1 MSHLQ
6 SDAADDQETADL
18 VVFCLILAYIFRP
31 IRTCRSLFIRQE
43 SFAFGA
49 YFKYDDEKKKNGY
62 SEGAI
67 IRMNSKTTHCK
78 IVDCTIRD
86 GGLVNNWDF
95 SVEFV
100 QHLYNTLNEA
110 GVDYM
115 EIGYKNSPK
124 LLKGAESAGPWRF
137 LDDDFLR
144 TVIPQKLNTK
154 LSALVDIGRVDE
166 NDILPRDQSMIDL
179 IRVACYIQD
188 VEKALELV
196 QVFHDRGYETTI
208 NIMALSNVMDNQLL
222 EAFKLINDSVVDVVY
237 IVDSYG
243 SLDPND
249 FIYLVDKFKTHLPNK
264 RLGVHTHN
272 NMQLAFANTLIAA
285 ENGVELLDAS
295 VYGMGRAAG
304 NCCTELLA
312 AHLKSTKYN
321 VRPVLDMIEK
331 YMIPLREKEEWGYI
345 IPYMITGMLDEHPRS
360 AMALRNSADKD
371 KAVDFYDKLTTP
383 EMLHST

>member
-1 MSHLQ
+1 
-6 SDAADDQETADL
+6 
-18 VVFCLILAYIFRP
+18 
-31 IRTCRSLFIRQE
+31 
-43 SFAFGA
+43 
-49 YFKYDDEKKKNGY
+49 
-62 SEGAI
+62 
-67 IRMNSKTTHCK
+67 MNSKTSHCK

-124 LLKGAESAGPWRF
+124 LLKGADSAGPWRF
-137 LDDDFLR
+137 LDDNFLKK
-144 TVIPQKLNTK
+144 VIPNKGNTK

-166 NDILPRDQSMIDL
+166 NDILPRSESLLDL

-188 VEKALELV
+188 VDKALQLV
-196 QVFHDRGYETTI
+196 QLFHERGYETTL
-208 NIMALSNVMDNQLL
+208 NIMALSNVMENQLID
-222 EAFKLINDSVVDVVY
+222 AFELIKESVVDVVY

-243 SLDPND
+243 SLKPND
-249 FIYLVDKFKTHLPNK
+249 YSYLIEKFQHHLPNK
-264 RLGVHTHN
+264 RLGIHTHN
-272 NMQLAFANTLIAA
+272 NMQLAFANTLLAA
-285 ENGVELLDAS
+285 EKGVELLDAS

-304 NCCTELLA
+304 NCNTELLVA
-312 AHLKSTKYN
+312 NLQNAKYN

-360 AMALRNSADKD
+360 AMALRDSEDKD
-371 KAVDFYDKLTTP
+371 KCVDFYDRLTTP
-383 EMLHST
+383 EVAHSK

>member
-1 MSHLQ
+1 MKINQ
-6 SDAADDQETADL
+6 S
-18 VVFCLILAYIFRP
+18 
-31 IRTCRSLFIRQE
+31 
-43 SFAFGA
+43 
-49 YFKYDDEKKKNGY
+49 
-62 SEGAI
+62 
-67 IRMNSKTTHCK
+67 K

-100 QHLYNTLNEA
+100 QKLYAGLNEA

-124 LLKGAESAGPWRF
+124 LLKGADEAGPWRF
-137 LDDDFLR
+137 LNDDFLKK
-144 TVIPQKLNTK
+144 VIPQKGNTK

-166 NDILPRDQSMIDL
+166 NDILPRSESLLDL
-179 IRVACYIQD
+179 IRVACYIKD
-188 VEKALELV
+188 VDKALQLV

-208 NIMALSNVMDNQLL
+208 NIMALSNVMENELL
-222 EAFKLINDSVVDVVY
+222 EAFEMIKESVVDVVY

-243 SLDPND
+243 SLDYKD
-249 FIYLVDKFKTHLPNK
+249 MEYLVNKFKTHLPNK

-272 NMQLAFANTLIAA
+272 NMQLAFSNTLVAA

-304 NCCTELLA
+304 NCPTELLV
-312 AHLKSTKYN
+312 AHMKNTNYQL
-321 VRPVLDMIEK
+321 RPVLDVLEQL
-331 YMIPLREKEEWGYI
+331 MIPLREKEEWGYI

-360 AMALRNSADKD
+360 AMALRASKDKD
-371 KAVDFYDKLTTP
+371 KAVDFFDKLTTP
-383 EMLHST
+383 EVNFEKK